1 MDQIENVSNEF
12 IVGQPVVVFDKDYFV
27 ATVTKVAK
35 RYLTVEGSVRTWQFD
50 KQTRAYRGEC
60 YGYVPRLMTV
70 EEYEH
75 RITWEAL
82 QAAWRDLPPLGA
94 RVPTRV
100 LKSALE
106 ALRDCVMKE
115 GTE

>member
-1 MDQIENVSNEF
+1 MGPIENVSNEF
-12 IVGQPVVVFDKDYFV
+12 MVGQPVVVSDKDYFV
-27 ATVTKVAK
+27 ATVTKVAR
-35 RYLTVEGSVRTWQFD
+35 RYLTVEGSTRTWQFD
-50 KQTRAYRGEC
+50 KQTRSYRGKY
-60 YGYVPRLMTV
+60 YGFVPRLMTV
-70 EEYEH
+70 EESEH

-82 QAAWRDLPPLGA
+82 QVAWRDMPPFGY